1 MALAKIQ
8 FKPGIDKEG
17 TQYSADAGWFNSD
30 KIRFRKG
37 RVETIGGWAKY
48 SNNTFE
54 GVCRSLRDWA
64 IVTGDK
70 YLGIGTN
77 LRVYVELDT
86 LFYDITPIR
95 LTTAAGDVSFSCQ
108 SGSST
113 ITVTDA
119 DHGATPDDWVIFQ
132 DAVQLGS
139 TNITAAVLN
148 QQYQIV
154 DVESTSTYT
163 IEAKDTSGN
172 TVVADGTDSS
182 TSQPNAIGYYLLET
196 GTNFYVEGAGWGVG
210 PWGSGGWGTRGEI
223 TFAEQLRLYSQDI
236 FGSSLIFNAR
246 GGPIALWAS
255 EGARLVT
262 DAGDV
267 TFDAT
272 SGSSTITV
280 NETGHGCTESPVNPA
295 GENQVTFSGATA
307 LSGSSTITADV
318 LNQTYTV
325 LSIVDA
331 NTYTITAKDT
341 TGAPV
346 NSDVTVSADD
356 AGGSVVASY
365 ASGVYQRAQY
375 LTDSTAFPSTS
386 DAPTKA
392 LQVMVSDIDRHVIC
406 FGVNPLGG
414 DEIDPL
420 LVRWSDQENAIDWT
434 PTATNSA
441 GGQVLSTG
449 TTIVGAVKTRQEILI
464 FTDEGIQSMRYIGVP
479 FVYSF
484 NPVAENIS
492 MISPNAAVTAA
503 DAVFFM
509 DREGFYVYRG
519 SVQRLPC
526 SVLDYVFT
534 NIQMGQRFKVFA
546 VSNPDDSEVTWFYP
560 VGSAIADITNYVT
573 YNYLEN
579 SWSIGTMDRGT
590 YAHTPTKDYPVAS
603 SNNLAD
609 VYTQYL
615 YNQEFGYDADGSA
628 LNAFVESGGVGA
640 QDGESFMTV
649 RRFIPDFSFRGAP
662 ANADITVTLSGKDFP
677 LGTESTLS
685 TSTITNTTGQAHV
698 RGRTREMIVRI
709 ESNGTGYGWTL
720 GDLRFDMRT
729 DGKR

>member
-64 IVTGDK
+64 VVTGDK

-95 LTTAAGDVSFSCQ
+95 LTTAAGDATFSATN
-108 SGSST
+108 GSST
-113 ITVTDA
+113 ITVTDT
-119 DHGATPDDWVIFQ
+119 DHGATPDDWVIFE
-132 DAVQLGS
+132 DAASLGG
-139 TNITAAVLN
+139 NITAAVLN

-154 DVESTSTYT
+154 DVESDDTYT

-172 TVVADGTDSS
+172 AVTANSSDTGNGGSGTI
-182 TSQPNAIGYYLLET
+182 AYYLLET

-223 TFAEQLRLYSQDI
+223 TFGEQLRLYSQDI

-246 GGPIALWAS
+246 GGPVALWAS

-267 TFDAT
+267 TFSAS

-280 NETGHGCTESPVNPA
+280 TDNDHGCTESPINPA
-295 GENQVTFSGATA
+295 GENQVTFSGAVS
-307 LSGSSTITADV
+307 LGGNITADV

-325 LSIVDA
+325 LSIIDA

-341 TGAPV
+341 TGSEVTA
-346 NSDVTVSADD
+346 NASDTGN
-356 AGGSVVASY
+356 GGSATVGSY
-365 ASGVYQRAQY
+365 AGGVYQRAKY

-386 DAPTKA
+386 DAPSKA

-420 LVRWSDQENAIDWT
+420 LVRWSDQENATDWT
-434 PTATNSA
+434 PTAINSA

-534 NIQMGQRFKVFA
+534 NIQMGQRYKVFA

-560 VGSAIADITNYVT
+560 VGSATADITNYVT

-640 QDGESFMTV
+640 EDGESFMTV
-649 RRFIPDFSFRGAP
+649 RRFIPDFSFRGTP
-662 ANADITVTLSGKDFP
+662 ANADITVTLKGKDFP
-677 LGTESTLS
+677 LGTESTMS

>member
-17 TQYSADAGWFNSD
+17 TQYSADAGWFDSD

-64 IVTGDK
+64 VVTGDK

-95 LTTAAGDVSFSCQ
+95 LTTAAGDVSFACQ

-119 DHGATPDDWVIFQ
+119 DHGATPDDWVIFE

-154 DVESTSTYT
+154 DVEDSDTYT

-172 TVVADGTDSS
+172 TVVANGTDSS

-196 GTNFYVEGAGWGVG
+196 GTNYYVDGAGWGVG

-223 TFAEQLRLYSQDI
+223 TFGEQLRLYSQDI
-236 FGSSLIFNAR
+236 FGANLIFCAR
-246 GGPIALWAS
+246 GGPVALWS
-255 EGARLVT
+255 TDTPRLVT
-262 DAGDV
+262 AAGDV

-272 SGSSTITV
+272 IGSSTITV
-280 NETGHGCTESPVNPA
+280 NETGHGCTEAPINPA

-307 LSGSSTITADV
+307 LTGSSTITADV

-325 LSIVDA
+325 DSIIDA
-331 NTYTITAKDT
+331 DTYTITAKDT

-346 NSDVTVSADD
+346 NSDVAVSADN
-356 AGGSVVASY
+356 AGGAVVASY
-365 ASGVYQRAQY
+365 AGGIYQRAKY
-375 LTDSTAFPSTS
+375 LTDATAFPDTS
-386 DAPTKA
+386 NAPTVA
-392 LQVMVSDIDRHVIC
+392 FQVMVSDIDRHVIC
-406 FGVNPLGG
+406 FGVNSLGET
-414 DEIDPL
+414 EIDPL
-420 LVRWSDQENAIDWT
+420 LVRWSDQENATDWT

-449 TTIVGAVKTRQEILI
+449 TAILSAIKTRQEILI
-464 FTDEGIQSMRYIGVP
+464 FTDEGIQSMRYIGAP

-484 NPVAENIS
+484 NPVAENVSI
-492 MISPNAAVTAA
+492 ISPNAAVTAA
-503 DAVFFM
+503 DTVFFM

-534 NIQMGQRFKVFA
+534 NIQMDQRFKVFA
-546 VSNPDDSEVTWFYP
+546 TSNPDDSEVTWFYP
-560 VGSAIADITNYVT
+560 VGTATADITNYVT

-579 SWSIGTMDRGT
+579 SWSVGTMDRGT
-590 YAHTPTKDYPVAS
+590 YAHTPTKDYPVAA
-603 SNNLAD
+603 SNNLDD

-628 LNAFVESGGVGA
+628 LNAFVESGGISGE
-640 QDGESFMTV
+640 DGESFMMIK
-649 RRFIPDFSFRGAP
+649 RFIPDFAFRGTP
-662 ANADITVTLSGKDFP
+662 ANADITVTLKGKDFP
-677 LGTESTLS
+677 LGTETTLS
-685 TSTITNTTGQAHV
+685 TSTITNTTGQSHV
-698 RGRTREMIVRI
+698 RGRAREMIVRI